1 MLSAHASPLSLSATP
16 AAPKAAPKASP
27 VAPRSRPTRE
37 RKQVSRLTSEEPRKK
52 AKLEIKAGAGAKLG
66 DIPNVAFVVAK
77 FKGKDDFL
85 RKIHILL
92 FRKPGTFRDRVSRS
106 HAPRPTQQHTRAL
119 FALACVA
126 PLSC

>member
-1 MLSAHASPLSLSATP
+1 M
-16 AAPKAAPKASP
+16 
-27 VAPRSRPTRE
+27 E
-37 RKQVSRLTSEEPRKK
+37 RLQLEEKTKEAFVVR
-52 AKLEIKAGAGAKLG
+52 AGEGAKLG